1 MPRPDETF
9 RDRLRKISL
18 LHWGL
23 ISIGASGVSGAA
35 MPVFHPPANSAEAA
49 GRAAAQFLFVAVGIV
64 LIVLHFVKRPKRR
77 KAP

>member
-9 RDRLRKISL
+9 RERLRTISL

-35 MPVFHPPANSAEAA
+35 MRVLHPPANSAEAA
-49 GRAAAQFLFVAVGIV
+49 GRAAAQLLLVAVGIV
-64 LIVLHFVKRPKRR
+64 LIVVHFVKRPKRR
-77 KAP
+77 QGP